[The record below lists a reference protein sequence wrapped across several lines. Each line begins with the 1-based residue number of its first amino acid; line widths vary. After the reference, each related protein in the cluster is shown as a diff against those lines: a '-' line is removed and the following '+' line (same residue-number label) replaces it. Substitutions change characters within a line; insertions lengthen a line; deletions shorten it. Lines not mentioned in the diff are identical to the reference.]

1 MTERAFLDA
10 LLAYWGTVIDLVQR
24 QEHGALREGT
34 PLIRRDAKRVVLQCA
49 IVMYELDEAISLAS
63 V

>member
-1 MTERAFLDA
+1 MTERAFLAA

-34 PLIRRDAKRVVLQCA
+34 PLIWRDAKRVVLQCA